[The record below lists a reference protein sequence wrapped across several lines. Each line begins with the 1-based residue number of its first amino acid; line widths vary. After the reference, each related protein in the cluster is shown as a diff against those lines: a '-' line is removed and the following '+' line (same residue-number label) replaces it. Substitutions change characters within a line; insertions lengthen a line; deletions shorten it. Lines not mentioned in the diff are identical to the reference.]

1 MTIKEFYDQV
11 ASNEDVKKKVAELT
25 KSGKSLDDIIKEFNL
40 EGTVDDIKAYAGK
53 LVEEGKLDKSQLD
66 EVAGGTTPVTTVT
79 TVGAAAG
86 TVSLAA
92 CELGSTGSREI
103 SSRGPCSSS
112 QDRVWMNYLVSLT
125 RL

>member
-53 LVEEGKLDKSQLD
+53 LAEEGKLDKSQLD

-92 CELGSTGSREI
+92 C
-103 SSRGPCSSS
+103 
-112 QDRVWMNYLVSLT
+112 
-125 RL
+125 